1 MAFLTSRTLASGVTG
16 EDLFHIVITGDTSQN
31 SAGSSYKAKINQ
43 ILGLMT
49 SEPTVF
55 SSGVTAN
62 TVTIG
67 GTTLLESDGLCL
79 KKLCI
84 SDTLGTVK
92 DAEINETKAG
102 RGGGDKASNTTFS
115 SSGMSSNTT
124 GEYLTSMG
132 DGALASNT
140 TGNDNSAFGYKAL
153 SSVSNGER
161 NIAFG
166 SQSLESSYSSD
177 NIAIGYQSSQYST
190 NALFTI
196 AIGSTALQNNN
207 GDSNIAIG
215 DGTLYNNTTGIDNVG
230 IGYQVMTNNI
240 IGLSNVSIG
249 NFGLSVNNGD
259 NNTSIGY
266 QAGASN
272 INGDSNTFLGFN
284 SDCIAYP
291 NLTNSTAV
299 GANTQLQ
306 QSNTVILG
314 NSADVGINTSTP
326 TSKLDIVGTFGY
338 NQFRMRTSYQ
348 PSGTTD
354 TNGNVG
360 DVAYDNDY
368 IYIKTISGWGRTV
381 LSYTF

>member
-31 SAGSSYKAKINQ
+31 SAGSSYKANIGQ
-43 ILGLMT
+43 ILSLIST
-49 SEPTVF
+49 TPSTF
-55 SSGVTAN
+55 SSGMTAS
-62 TVTIG
+62 TITIG

-84 SDTLGTVK
+84 SDTFGTVK
-92 DAEINETKAG
+92 DVEINQTKAG

-140 TGNDNSAFGYKAL
+140 TGDYNSAYGYKAL
-153 SSVSNGER
+153 SSVSNGDR

-166 SQSLESSYSSD
+166 SQSLESLNSSD
-177 NIAIGYQSSQYST
+177 NIAIGHQSSQNAT
-190 NALFTI
+190 TALFTI
-196 AIGSTALQNNN
+196 AIGSTALQYNN
-207 GDSNIAIG
+207 GDFNIAIG
-215 DGTLYNNTTGIDNVG
+215 DGTLYNNTSGVDNVG
-230 IGYQVMTNNI
+230 IGYQVMVNNT
-240 IGLSNVSIG
+240 IGSYNVSIG
-249 NFGLSVNNGD
+249 TGGLTANNGD
-259 NNTSIGY
+259 SNTSIGY

-272 INGDSNTFLGFN
+272 VSGDSNTFIGDGANCSL
-284 SDCIAYP
+284 P
-291 NLTNSTAV
+291 NLTNATAIGS
-299 GANTQLQ
+299 GAIVS
-306 QSNTVILG
+306 QSGSIVLG
-314 NSADVGINTSTP
+314 NGFASVGIQTSAP
-326 TSKLDIVGTFGY
+326 TSKLHVVGDAGY
-338 NQFRMRTSYQ
+338 NQFRMEVGFT

-354 TNGNVG
+354 TNGQVG
-360 DVAYDNDY
+360 NVAYDDDY